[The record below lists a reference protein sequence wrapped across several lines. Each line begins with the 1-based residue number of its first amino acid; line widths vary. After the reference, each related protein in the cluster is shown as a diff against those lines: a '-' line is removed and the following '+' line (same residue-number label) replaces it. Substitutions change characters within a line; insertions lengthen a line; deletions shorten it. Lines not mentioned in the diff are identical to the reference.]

1 MNKQSVKW
9 LDESGFHSLAYYE
22 WGDSSNQNVIICAHG
37 LTRNGRD
44 FDYLAQRLQKD
55 YRVICPDFPG
65 RGESDWLEIKSNYD
79 YSYYLQAFSTLIAR
93 LNCQQL
99 TWLGTSMGGMTGM
112 LMAATPNNPINRL
125 ILNDI
130 GPYIPAEAISAIAKY
145 VGKQTEF
152 SSIKALKEYLKGI
165 HSGFGELTDAEWQHL
180 ADHSYRTL
188 KNGHLALAYDPEIIR
203 PFKAQVD
210 KGVDISLWSIWHAV
224 SCPVLIL
231 RGLESPLLS
240 RATADRMCQHRETT
254 LIEIAN
260 TGHAPALMA
269 AEQIE
274 LIYNWLKVTPTIT
287 PT

>member
-1 MNKQSVKW
+1 MRKQSVKW

-22 WGDSSNQNVIICAHG
+22 WGDPNNSNVIICAHG

-44 FDYLAQRLQKD
+44 FDYLAQRLEKD

-65 RGESDWLEIKSNYD
+65 RGESDWLTIKNNYD
-79 YSYYLQAFSTLIAR
+79 YSYYLQAFSILIAR

-99 TWLGTSMGGMTGM
+99 TWLGTSMGGMAGM

-130 GPYIPAEAISAIAKY
+130 GPEIPAQAISTIAKY

-152 SSIKALKEYLKGI
+152 SSIKALKEYLKVI
-165 HSGFGELTDAEWQHL
+165 HSGFGELTEAEWQHL
-180 ADHSYRTL
+180 ADHSYHTL

-203 PFKAQVD
+203 SFKAQAD
-210 KGVDISLWSIWHAV
+210 KGVDISLWSIWHAI
-224 SCPVLIL
+224 SCPIL
-231 RGLESPLLS
+231 VIRGLESPLLS
-240 RATADRMCQHRETT
+240 SATADKMRQHSETT
-254 LIEIAN
+254 LIELPN

-269 AEQIE
+269 SEQIE
-274 LIYNWLKVTPTIT
+274 LIYNWLKVTPIIT